1 MLELRRMEGLGE
13 EREEGEVEAF
23 SSSANGEGR

>member
-1 MLELRRMEGLGE
+1 MLELRRREGFEG